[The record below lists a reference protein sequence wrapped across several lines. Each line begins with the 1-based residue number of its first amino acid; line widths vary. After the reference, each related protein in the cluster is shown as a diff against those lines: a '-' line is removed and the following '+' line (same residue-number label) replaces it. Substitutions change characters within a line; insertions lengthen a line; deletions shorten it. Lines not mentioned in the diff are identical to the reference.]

1 MTENR
6 EVTFYYHQVLLT
18 LPKTLW
24 SSKNVFMYTRN
35 FMQRPLTNLQDLN
48 YNSFAI
54 IKCNANQN
62 QQKNNVYP
70 ISTLLY
76 HLYYE

>member
-35 FMQRPLTNLQDLN
+35 FMQRPLTNLQD
-48 YNSFAI
+48 
-54 IKCNANQN
+54 
-62 QQKNNVYP
+62 
-70 ISTLLY
+70 
-76 HLYYE
+76 

>member
-6 EVTFYYHQVLLT
+6 ELFFFYHQVLFS

-24 SSKNVFMYTRN
+24 SSKNVLMYTRN
-35 FMQRPLTNLQDLN
+35 FMERPLTNLQDLN

-54 IKCNANQN
+54 IKCNAKQN
-62 QQKNNVYP
+62 QQKNNVLL

-76 HLYYE
+76 HINI